1 MSCSS
6 HVVALVDNDKIQEKT
21 KQDRDWKQAKNK
33 TWHKKRTRQE
43 TAKNKTTYR
52 TRTRQETEKR
62 QG

>member
-1 MSCSS
+1 MSCSI
-6 HVVALVDNDKIQEKT
+6 ALVDKDKIQEKT
-21 KQDRDWKQAKNK
+21 KQDRDLKQAKNK

-43 TAKNKTTYR
+43 MAKNKTTYR